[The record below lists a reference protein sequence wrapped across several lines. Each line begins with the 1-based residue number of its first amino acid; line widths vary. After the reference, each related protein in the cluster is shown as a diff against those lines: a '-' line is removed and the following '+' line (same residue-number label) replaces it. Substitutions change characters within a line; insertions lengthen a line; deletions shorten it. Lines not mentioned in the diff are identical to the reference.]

1 MSLTIQTGQN
11 NPILRKVSDTV
22 KAVTKK
28 TLKLIK
34 DMQEAMEKEKG
45 VGLAAPQVGEN
56 VRVILVLL
64 DQKKQVPMI
73 NPEIL
78 SHSDKIVS
86 AEEGC
91 LSLPGEWGQV
101 ERFAEVTVRYLDTKG
116 HTNTLKLTDFNA
128 RVVQHE
134 IDHIN
139 GILFTDHV
147 KPASV
152 ARAATGPVAD
162 FLTIPKERETE
173 RL

>member
-1 MSLTIQTGQN
+1 MPLKIQTGTD
-11 NPILRKVSDTV
+11 NPILRRVSDPV

-28 TLKLIK
+28 ILKLIK
-34 DMQEAMEKEKG
+34 DMEEAMEKEKG

-78 SHSDKIVS
+78 SHSNTIAS

-91 LSLPGEWGQV
+91 LSLPGVWGQV
-101 ERFAEVTVRYLDTKG
+101 ERFTEVTVRFLDTRG
-116 HTNTLKLTDFNA
+116 HPNTIKLAGFNA

-147 KPASV
+147 KP
-152 ARAATGPVAD
+152 VAD
-162 FLTIPKERETE
+162 FLTIPKTRETE